1 MLEDILDDDAD
12 MADMYLARRAQ
23 MTATAAAANA
33 TQQRDDPDR
42 SASTT
47 GRPGAKL
54 CSNRS
59 NIHCRLL
66 RAASACRVSVHILC
80 MLMLLNAGSYTAKLC
95 SLPAVQWQLT
105 HNIKHVCHIAD
116 L

>member
-33 TQQRDDPDR
+33 TQQRDEPDR

-47 GRPGAKL
+47 GRPGARL
-54 CSNRS
+54 CSNCS
-59 NIHCRLL
+59 N
-66 RAASACRVSVHILC
+66 RVSVHILC
-80 MLMLLNAGSYTAKLC
+80 MLMLLSAGSCTAKLC
-95 SLPAVQWQLT
+95 SLLSSGSSQK
-105 HNIKHVCHIAD
+105 I
-116 L
+116 